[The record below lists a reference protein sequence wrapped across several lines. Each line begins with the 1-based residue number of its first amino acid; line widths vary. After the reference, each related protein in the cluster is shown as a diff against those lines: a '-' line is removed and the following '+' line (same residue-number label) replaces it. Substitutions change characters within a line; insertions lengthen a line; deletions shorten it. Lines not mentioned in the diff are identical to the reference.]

1 MIFAPTFPLSF
12 DDTNG
17 FQNVDDMN
25 ELAKFH
31 LRNLLLTNKGEKISD
46 PNYGVGIRRFL
57 FSLDS
62 MDVEEDVRSEIESQV
77 ENYLTYLTII
87 SIDVSVEEQEMFVR
101 LKFSISEDSEP
112 QVLDL
117 DISMLTPGTPTTIYW
132 GLMNAQK
139 TNYKIFKQR
148 FWRN

>member
-1 MIFAPTFPLSF
+1 
-12 DDTNG
+12 
-17 FQNVDDMN
+17 MN

-117 DISMLTPGTPTTIYW
+117 DISMLTPGTPTTIY
-132 GLMNAQK
+132 
-139 TNYKIFKQR
+139 
-148 FWRN
+148 

>member
-17 FQNVDDMN
+17 FQNVQDIN

-31 LRNLLLTNKGEKISD
+31 LRNLLMTSKGEKISD
-46 PNYGVGIRRFL
+46 PNYGVGIRKFL

-87 SIDVSVEEQEMFVR
+87 SINVSVDEQEMNVQ
-101 LKFSISEDSEP
+101 LKFKLSEDSET
-112 QVLDL
+112 QIMNLEVSTLN
-117 DISMLTPGTPTTIYW
+117 SGTPTTIY
-132 GLMNAQK
+132 
-139 TNYKIFKQR
+139 
-148 FWRN
+148 

>member
-17 FQNVDDMN
+17 FQNVQDLN

-31 LRNLLLTNKGEKISD
+31 LRNLLMTNKGEKISD
-46 PNYGVGIRRFL
+46 PNYGVGIRKFL

-87 SIDVSVEEQEMFVR
+87 SINVSVDEQEMNVQLRFK
-101 LKFSISEDSEP
+101 LTEDSET
-112 QVLDL
+112 QIMNLE
-117 DISMLTPGTPTTIYW
+117 ISTLSSGTPTTIY
-132 GLMNAQK
+132 
-139 TNYKIFKQR
+139 
-148 FWRN
+148 

>member
-17 FQNVDDMN
+17 FQNVQDIN

-31 LRNLLLTNKGEKISD
+31 LRNLLMTSKGEKISD
-46 PNYGVGIRRFL
+46 PNYGVGIRKFL

-77 ENYLTYLTII
+77 ENYLTYLTIV
-87 SIDVSVEEQEMFVR
+87 SINVSVDEQEMNVQLRFK
-101 LKFSISEDSEP
+101 LSEDSET
-112 QVLDL
+112 QIMNLEVSTLN
-117 DISMLTPGTPTTIYW
+117 SGTPTTIY
-132 GLMNAQK
+132 
-139 TNYKIFKQR
+139 
-148 FWRN
+148 